1 MAESNP
7 FQESLSF
14 SKEYFS
20 GARVQIYFGD
30 TFIEEATSLQYTL
43 TETVVPIYGFASYT
57 WDRVARGTRMVQ
69 GSFTINFTEAG
80 YLQTVLDRLSNKMN
94 SAKGISTGVK
104 AEDIGA
110 RYEVRGNLEGM
121 TLEQLLN
128 AEKKDFD
135 DIMTE
140 YENSIW
146 GGGTLEEDFRNR
158 SHDTYFYPQ
167 NVEMK
172 NTSYNREMRQDGF
185 NIMVDF
191 GKNMDLGRIKCFAGL
206 GDKEMN
212 DIKTRQSIR
221 NVQLTSV
228 GKMIAPDGQAVQ
240 EQYSFIAKDID
251 GVFVE
256 KI

>member
-1 MAESNP
+1 MAENNP

-43 TETVVPIYGFASYT
+43 TENIAPIYGFASYT

-94 SAKGISTGVK
+94 SAKGRSTGIK
-104 AEDIGA
+104 QEDIGSKTV
-110 RYEVRGNLEGM
+110 VRGNLEGM
-121 TLEQLLN
+121 TLEQLLT
-128 AEKKDFD
+128 AEKKDFE

-146 GGGTLEEDFRNR
+146 GGATLQEDLRNR
-158 SHDTYFYPQ
+158 QHDTFFYPQ
-167 NVEMK
+167 NTNMP
-172 NTSYNREMRQDGF
+172 NTSYYSEMRQNGF
-185 NIMVDF
+185 NILVDF
-191 GKNMDLGRIKCFAGL
+191 GKNMDLGRIKCFEAL
-206 GDKEMN
+206 GSKEMN
-212 DIKTRQSIR
+212 DIQTRQSIM

-228 GKMIAPDGQAVQ
+228 GKSIAADGQAVQ
-240 EQYSFIAKDID
+240 EQYSFLAKDID
-251 GVFVE
+251 GVYIE

>member
-43 TETVVPIYGFASYT
+43 TETVVPIYGFASLT
-57 WDRVARGTRMVQ
+57 WDRVARGTRIVQ

-94 SAKGISTGVK
+94 SAKGISTGIK
-104 AEDIGA
+104 EEDIGTK
-110 RYEVRGNLEGM
+110 YNVRGNLEGM
-121 TLEQLLN
+121 TLEQLLS

-135 DIMTE
+135 ALMTA
-140 YENSIW
+140 YEDSIW
-146 GGGTLEEDFRNR
+146 GGANLQEDFRNR

-167 NVEMK
+167 NLEMK
-172 NTSYNREMRQDGF
+172 NTSYYKEMRQAGF

-191 GKNMDLGRIKCFAGL
+191 GKNMDLGRIQCFSGL

-212 DIKTRQSIR
+212 DIKTRQSIM

>member
-57 WDRVARGTRMVQ
+57 WDRVARGTRVVQ

-94 SAKGISTGVK
+94 SAKGISTGIK
-104 AEDIGA
+104 EEDIGTK
-110 RYEVRGNLEGM
+110 YNIRGNLEGM
-121 TLEQLLN
+121 TLEQLLS

-135 DIMTE
+135 ALMTA
-140 YENSIW
+140 YEDSIW
-146 GGGTLEEDFRNR
+146 GGANLQEDFRNR

-167 NVEMK
+167 NLEMK
-172 NTSYNREMRQDGF
+172 NTSYYKEMRQAGF

-191 GKNMDLGRIKCFAGL
+191 GKNMDLGRIQCFSGL

-212 DIKTRQSIR
+212 DIKTRQSIM